1 MILGMS
7 TATFTL
13 LHVVISLVGIACGL
27 VVAFGMLR
35 TRLLPGWTAAFLVT
49 TITTSV
55 TGFLFHS
62 KSFGPPHV
70 VGVVSLVILPIA
82 LLALYGHHL
91 ARTWRPIYV
100 ICALAALYLNVFV
113 LVVQAFQKLPSLRA
127 LAPNGSEP
135 PFVITQLLVLLAFV
149 ALGILTTRRFHPGLP
164 AAALA

>member
-13 LHVVISLVGIACGL
+13 LHVLISLVGIACGL
-27 VVAFGMLR
+27 VVASGMLR

-49 TITTSV
+49 TIATSV

-62 KSFGPPHV
+62 KSFGPPHA

-82 LLALYGHHL
+82 LLALYGYHL

-113 LVVQAFQKLPSLRA
+113 LVVQAFQKVPSLRV

-135 PFVITQLLVLLAFV
+135 PFVITQLLVLVAFV
-149 ALGILTTRRFHPGLP
+149 ALGILTTRRFHPGT
-164 AAALA
+164 AVAALA